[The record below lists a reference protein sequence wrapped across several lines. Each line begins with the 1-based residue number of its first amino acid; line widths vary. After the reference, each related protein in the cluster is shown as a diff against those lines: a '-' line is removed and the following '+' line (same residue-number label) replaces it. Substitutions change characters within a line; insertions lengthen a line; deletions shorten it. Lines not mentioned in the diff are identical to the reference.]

1 MPDQADSW
9 DKFKQRVAFRSAIA
23 HEEDFHSGLSQWGG
37 RKGWANTWSYDRTGL
52 VRVGQLALFSP
63 SMSMID
69 YHFEVTASLDRQ
81 SMGWVF
87 RSLDLNNYYAG
98 RLVITRPGPVPTVS
112 LERYAV
118 IGGRKMKSQFIPVPI
133 THRGD
138 TIFTISVDVAGNSFT
153 TSVQGQIVDS
163 FTDDKFKFG
172 GVGLFSGR
180 GEESRVFRVSLTHNN
195 DTFGRLCAL
204 IAPYETISSGS
215 VKK

>member
-1 MPDQADSW
+1 
-9 DKFKQRVAFRSAIA
+9 
-23 HEEDFHSGLSQWGG
+23 
-37 RKGWANTWSYDRTGL
+37 
-52 VRVGQLALFSP
+52 
-63 SMSMID
+63 
-69 YHFEVTASLDRQ
+69 
-81 SMGWVF
+81 
-87 RSLDLNNYYAG
+87 
-98 RLVITRPGPVPTVS
+98 
-112 LERYAV
+112 
-118 IGGRKMKSQFIPVPI
+118 MKSQFIPVPI